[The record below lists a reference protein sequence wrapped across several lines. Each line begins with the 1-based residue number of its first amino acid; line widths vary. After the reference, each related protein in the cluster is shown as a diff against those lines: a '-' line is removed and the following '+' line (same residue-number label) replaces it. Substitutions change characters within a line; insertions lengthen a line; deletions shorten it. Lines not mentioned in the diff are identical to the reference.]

1 MSLLAVWVP
10 PLISQ
15 RIANVRGVRNITE
28 DGIATVSF
36 SRLTSIVFDRTC
48 VAPLSVILDLASN
61 LYLQGPGLVIGDV
74 DGGSRLYRDLAQSCF
89 GRGHDAPPRHKR
101 HFRLDVAGASSM

>member
-1 MSLLAVWVP
+1 M
-10 PLISQ
+10 
-15 RIANVRGVRNITE
+15 
-28 DGIATVSF
+28 
-36 SRLTSIVFDRTC
+36 VFCRAC
-48 VAPLSVILDLASN
+48 FGPLSVILVFASN

-89 GRGHDAPPRHKR
+89 GRGHDAPSRHKR